1 VKARTGHCNDV
12 GRQNDRKN
20 GGRHEHRKTGSGFIV
35 KSSGRPAGRKRP
47 FWDQVNN
54 NLVALISLMLA
65 ITSLGYN
72 TWRNEKTEMQR
83 NWRQA
88 SFQILVEVGE
98 LNQIILMRRYFPEAT
113 QIEENQSGEVR
124 GAHSW
129 VSGWGKATMIRDLAT
144 VMPEPMPK
152 AGQRLFEAWQEHA
165 DDLDNPD
172 NETARETASSELLD
186 AVEYLRNSTVELI
199 GDLS

>member
-1 VKARTGHCNDV
+1 MTSDG
-12 GRQNDRKN
+12 KN

-35 KSSGRPAGRKRP
+35 KSSGRPADAKRP

-72 TWRNEKTEMQR
+72 TWRNEKTELQR

-88 SFQILVEVGE
+88 AFQILIEVGE

-113 QIEENQSGEVR
+113 ESEENQSGEVR
-124 GAHSW
+124 GPHSW
-129 VSGWGKATMIRDLAT
+129 VAGWGKATMIRDLTT
-144 VMPEPMPK
+144 VMPEPMPE
-152 AGQRLFEAWQEHA
+152 AGQQLFETWQEHA

-172 NETARETASSELLD
+172 DETARDTASSDLLD
-186 AVEYLRNSTVELI
+186 AVEYLRESTVELI
-199 GDLS
+199 GELS